1 MGTVFE
7 AHALK
12 MDRRVALKVLSR
24 HVQLSEKGQD
34 RFAREAWIGGRL
46 NHPNLA
52 KVYERGES
60 EDLLFYSMELVDGG
74 SLGDVVANLKRWGKD
89 ERWGL
94 ELGSRRYVVW
104 AITQVIAAAR
114 GLDHAHH
121 QGVVHRDVKPMNIL
135 LNRDPPGVKVVDFGI
150 AIDTQATRMTTEGKL
165 LGTVAYMAPEQIL
178 GQQQDVDARTDV
190 YALGVTL
197 FELLTLE
204 LPFRGESQ
212 QGYMHAVLTTE
223 ARRPSKLNE
232 RVGRDLEIVLKK
244 ALEKDRRGRYP
255 SAGAFADDLE
265 NVLQFRPITA
275 RPPSTTTKLLRWV
288 RRRPMHAALAATLA
302 IGVPAFGVLLVRTLQ
317 HQRVLSEVEIAGLR
331 EEIQSLLYRRDY
343 ERALVALNELIRRS
357 PDDVPGLRDRAL
369 TYKKLAAAVE
379 SDAARKSDLQD
390 RALADAGRNIAL
402 LPDASWPYRVRAFL
416 LRSFDRAGE
425 AELDERTA
433 ALHATSARSDDDLYV
448 DGWVAL
454 HSGRYEEAAQDFS
467 TMLGEWPESLD
478 ARLSRAQTYEELGKL
493 DQAKTDY
500 EVALALKPR
509 DFLTLHNLGR
519 LQTLLGELEEGGAQ
533 IRRAI
538 EIRPAD
544 AQAHVT
550 LADNLY
556 RQGQA
561 KAAAGDTTGAL
572 VALDEAEAS
581 AERSLQLGPDELS
594 ALVNHGAI
602 LLARARLLGSADRT
616 PVEAA
621 LARFDRAIA
630 VHESGKRRDER
641 AFASAL
647 LNECDA
653 LVELRELERA
663 LVACRK
669 IAELRPDNPNNH
681 YNLAGVYALLGRT
694 EDALRELDRDF
705 ELGDRDHAYLS
716 SDKWFVSLREDPRFV
731 ALLRRMETATPH

>member
-1 MGTVFE
+1 VSLETETRADPPCPVCGNPTPAGGGPCPSCEQTASVSSRSAFAHRAGPKEVAGYRILREIGAGGMGTVFE
-7 AHALK
+7 AHELK

-433 ALHATSARSDDDLYV
+433 ALHATSARSDV
-448 DGWVAL
+448 DT
-454 HSGRYEEAAQDFS
+454 R
-467 TMLGEWPESLD
+467 
-478 ARLSRAQTYEELGKL
+478 
-493 DQAKTDY
+493 
-500 EVALALKPR
+500 KPR
-509 DFLTLHNLGR
+509 RTF
-519 LQTLLGELEEGGAQ
+519 
-533 IRRAI
+533 RRC
-538 EIRPAD
+538 
-544 AQAHVT
+544 
-550 LADNLY
+550 
-556 RQGQA
+556 
-561 KAAAGDTTGAL
+561 
-572 VALDEAEAS
+572 S
-581 AERSLQLGPDELS
+581 
-594 ALVNHGAI
+594 
-602 LLARARLLGSADRT
+602 
-616 PVEAA
+616 
-621 LARFDRAIA
+621 
-630 VHESGKRRDER
+630 ESGPSRSMRVSRERRPTKSWE
-641 AFASAL
+641 SWT
-647 LNECDA
+647 
-653 LVELRELERA
+653 
-663 LVACRK
+663 K
-669 IAELRPDNPNNH
+669 
-681 YNLAGVYALLGRT
+681 
-694 EDALRELDRDF
+694 
-705 ELGDRDHAYLS
+705 
-716 SDKWFVSLREDPRFV
+716 PR
-731 ALLRRMETATPH
+731 RITKSPWP